1 MANLIYPA
9 FKRSLGDGVFAL
21 ASDTLRLALLTS
33 AHTPNAGHTVYADLA
48 EQEVSG
54 TGYTS
59 GGKALAGVTWTLSGD
74 AAVLDADDPSWTEA
88 TVTARFAAV
97 YADKTVGALT
107 GPLVC
112 LLDFGEE
119 KGVTGGTF
127 TVQFDTGGVVVMR

>member
-33 AHTPNAGHTVYADLA
+33 AHAPSEGHAVYADVA
-48 EQEVSG
+48 GQEVSG
-54 TGYTS
+54 TGYTV
-59 GGKALAGVTWTLSGD
+59 GGKALAGVTWTLSD
-74 AAVLDADDPSWTEA
+74 ATAVLDADDPSWTEA
-88 TVTARFAAV
+88 TVTARYAAV

-127 TVQFDTGGVVVMR
+127 SVTFDAAGILVME